1 MLSIDDLRR
10 FGANVQDGMGRCMND
25 ESFYLEMVNMTL
37 NEKSFDRLTD
47 AIRSGD
53 RKGAFEAA
61 HALKGITGNVALT
74 PLYEPL
80 TEMTELLRGAVAP
93 GAETPI
99 DDVCRTYLDRIIK
112 LRSSLLDAC

>member
-74 PLYEPL
+74 PLYTLLSEL
-80 TEMTELLRGAVAP
+80 TELLRGEAAS
-93 GAETPI
+93 GETPI
-99 DDVCRTYLDRIIK
+99 DASCQTYLDQVIQ
-112 LRSSLLDAC
+112 LRSSLLARMD

>member
-1 MLSIDDLRR
+1 MLTIDDLRR

-25 ESFYLEMVNMTL
+25 ESFYLEMVRMTL
-37 NEKSFDRLTD
+37 NEKSFDKLSD

-80 TEMTELLRGAVAP
+80 TEMTELLRGAAA

-99 DDVCRTYLDRIIK
+99 DDVCRTYLDQIIK

>member
-1 MLSIDDLRR
+1 MLTIDDLRR

-25 ESFYLEMVNMTL
+25 ESFYLEMVRMTL
-37 NEKSFDRLTD
+37 NEKSFDKLSD

-80 TEMTELLRGAVAP
+80 TEMTELLRGAAP
-93 GAETPI
+93 SAETPV